1 MDKSE
6 FSGCAPTTGARPQH
20 LLEMLEQAARQVI
33 AQPLSLRLAGW
44 SALSRHF
51 VFSGGHSM
59 SHRMLLAVTAAAAF
73 IVSTALPAEAKCT
86 RLGFSVN
93 DYGKDGPTA
102 DAKKLLDK
110 HIASWATERGIKKYR
125 TGQKTVNCELFLDF
139 IVFDEH
145 TCRAEADVCWNEKDA
160 PKETAAQNSG
170 ASITTGS
177 VKKLDPA
184 R

>member
-1 MDKSE
+1 
-6 FSGCAPTTGARPQH
+6 
-20 LLEMLEQAARQVI
+20 
-33 AQPLSLRLAGW
+33 
-44 SALSRHF
+44 
-51 VFSGGHSM
+51 M
-59 SHRMLLAVTAAAAF
+59 SYRMLFAVAAAAATV
-73 IVSTALPAEAKCT
+73 IATALPAEAKCT

-93 DYGKDGPTA
+93 DYGKEGPTA

-110 HIASWATERGIKKYR
+110 HIASWTSERGIKKYR
-125 TGQKTVNCELFLDF
+125 TGEKSVNCELFLNF

-160 PKETAAQNSG
+160 PKEAAAEKSNG
-170 ASITTGS
+170 AITTGS